1 MHVEN
6 IDDDKLVLKTNHK
19 DLNPDGLKLFL
30 GDQIENLEK
39 GVKYKFILVE
49 DYVFS
54 DEETNSYR
62 IKEGLTIPKGEYL
75 VYFDEQNIY
84 LKYKLR

>member
-19 DLNPDGLKLFL
+19 DLNSDGLKLFL
-30 GDQIENLEK
+30 GDQMENLEK

-49 DYVFS
+49 DYMFC